1 MADRMGFMRIIPRNY
16 FGWAKRCSSASI
28 EAHQVGALGTVYIE
42 KITRPPPA
50 VLSRFL
56 SGLDLLQGRSPSH
69 SDLFTAPPV
78 ARASR
83 RQVC

>member
-1 MADRMGFMRIIPRNY
+1 M
-16 FGWAKRCSSASI
+16 
-28 EAHQVGALGTVYIE
+28 GTVYIE